1 LSPSLDSS
9 YDASDF
15 NELTVLL
22 RWRGTIMPAVLCRPV
37 MWLLLA
43 AHIGFFY
50 LHMYRYAWAMLHS

>member
-1 LSPSLDSS
+1 M
-9 YDASDF
+9 
-15 NELTVLL
+15 LL